1 MPVPTR
7 EERDANL
14 DALKEAVDEWVAKEK
29 TRIEEEITFLR
40 KVLKGRTGSE
50 VANSTNLAK
59 SLELV
64 NAEIDS
70 FIIGA

>member
-1 MPVPTR
+1 MPIPTKD
-7 EERDANL
+7 ERDANL
-14 DALKEAVDEWVAKEK
+14 DALKSSADEWIEKEK
-29 TRIEEEITFLR
+29 TRIEEEIAFLR

-50 VANSTNLAK
+50 KANSTNLAK

-64 NAEIDS
+64 TAEIDS